1 MPRTFRTLFKFDGS
15 DGPAAAPALDLTWLK
30 ARAVAFARNVSTE
43 VSPHDEPGLASLV
56 GVLPAGTTVYV
67 AHTPKA
73 QMFDVVRVAAKVQSL
88 GFRASPHCVARRI
101 PSEATLRAG
110 LEQARAAGIE
120 QVLLVAGDLSPP
132 AGPFASTLEL
142 LESGAISAA
151 GITHVGVAGHP
162 EGHPVVDT
170 ETLWQALA
178 YKQAFAQRTGVK
190 VHIVTQFSFNPAALA
205 AWDRQ
210 LKANGITLPVHVGIA
225 GPTPLAKL
233 LKFASLCGIGAAC
246 GSLWNNTANMT
257 KLATGM
263 AMAPDEMLL
272 AALANGAGS
281 APSRLVQPHYYAFG
295 GVMETARWLRHL
307 IDGTFTMDNEGR
319 KFTVNN

>member
-15 DGPAAAPALDLTWLK
+15 EGPSATPALDLAQLK
-30 ARAVAFARNVSTE
+30 ARAVAFLRNVSTE
-43 VSPHDEPGLASLV
+43 VCPHDEPRLASLV

-67 AHTPKA
+67 AHTPRA
-73 QMFDVVRVAAKVQSL
+73 QMLDVVRVAAKLQSL

-101 PSEATLRAG
+101 PSEATLREG
-110 LEQARAAGIE
+110 LAQARAAGIE
-120 QVLLVAGDLSPP
+120 QLLLVAGDLSPP
-132 AGPFASTLEL
+132 AGPFTSTLEL
-142 LESGAISAA
+142 LDSGAITDA
-151 GITHVGVAGHP
+151 GITHLGVAGHP
-162 EGHPVVDT
+162 ESHPVVDT

-190 VHIVTQFSFNPAALA
+190 VHIVSQFSFNPGAVAE
-205 AWDRQ
+205 WDRQ
-210 LKANGITLPVHVGIA
+210 LQAHAITLPVHVGIA
-225 GPTPLAKL
+225 GPTPAVKL
-233 LKFASLCGIGAAC
+233 LKFAAMCGIGATG
-246 GSLWNNTANMT
+246 GSLWKNTANMT

-272 AALANGAGS
+272 AALANGAGTV
-281 APSRLVQPHYYAFG
+281 PSRLVQPHYYAFG

-307 IDGTFTMDNEGR
+307 IDGTFTMDNDGR